1 MKQRLACGDRRTENQ
16 NRKRGTTHMRTVEI
30 TYRYGAA
37 DGVVRPRPLNADS
50 ARSRLDAGNREFAAL
65 LGGLVADTAMAR
77 RVVEVDLRD
86 LGLDPGGHATPRQRP
101 FAAVIG
107 CSDARVPIELV
118 FNEGPNDLFVIR
130 VAGNG
135 LGGDVLG
142 SLKYAVEHLSG
153 SLRLVVVLAHSGCG
167 ALTAAV
173 DVFLEPA
180 GYLALATQHA
190 LRNILDR
197 QLIVVQACAKTLM
210 ATLGPDVTL
219 RPGYREALIETSIV
233 LNAALTAHT
242 VQQEI
247 GRGASSPQAVYGV
260 YLLQTREVWAPRA
273 GTQESTGLAVPPAD
287 AASFRAFGEAV
298 MRSPRIASLLRRA

>member
-1 MKQRLACGDRRTENQ
+1 
-16 NRKRGTTHMRTVEI
+16 MRTVEI
-30 TYRYGAA
+30 TYRYGGV
-37 DGVVRPRPLNADS
+37 DEVVRPRPLDADS

-65 LGGLVADTAMAR
+65 LGGLAADNTIAR
-77 RVVEVDLRD
+77 RVVEVDPRD
-86 LGLDPGGHATPRQRP
+86 LGLDPGSNEAPRQRP

-107 CSDARVPIELV
+107 CSDAQVPIELI

-167 ALTAAV
+167 AITAAV

-180 GYLALATQHA
+180 GYLTLATQHA

-197 QLIVVQACAKTLM
+197 QLIVVQACAKTL
-210 ATLGPDVTL
+210 ATALGPDVTR

-247 GRGASSPQAVYGV
+247 GRGVSSSLQAVYGV
-260 YLLQTREVWAPRA
+260 YLLQTREVWTPRA
-273 GTQESTGLAVPPAD
+273 GVEESTGLAAPPTD
-287 AASFRAFGEAV
+287 AASFRSFGEAV
-298 MRSPRIASLLRRA
+298 MKSPRIASLLRA